1 MRLRLL
7 LSALLPLALGAC
19 GTTETFVPV
28 PIEST
33 NFAPSLGVNLAGS
46 TKTASGLY
54 IRDIKVGTGATL
66 TSGQTVGVYYSGA
79 LANGSTFDARQAPN
93 SPFAFKL
100 GSGFVIKGWDEGVAG
115 MKVGGQRQLVIPAA
129 LGYGSAGNGPIPPDA
144 VLVFTIDAV
153 STTP

>member
-7 LSALLPLALGAC
+7 LSALLPLALAAC
-19 GTTETFVPV
+19 GTTETITAV

-33 NFAPSLGVNLAGS
+33 SFAPVLGVNLAGS

-54 IRDIKVGTGATL
+54 IRDITVGTGATL
-66 TSGQTVGVYYSGA
+66 SAGKSVGVYYTGA
-79 LANGSTFDARQAPN
+79 LANGSTFDARQAPAA
-93 SPFAFKL
+93 PFSFVL
-100 GSGFVIKGWDEGVAG
+100 GTGAVIRGWDEGVAG
-115 MKVGGQRQLVIPAA
+115 MKIGGKRQLVIPAS
-129 LGYGSAGNGPIPPDA
+129 LGYGSRSNGPIPPDA